1 MAERRMFALKIIDS
15 DAFLDMPDST
25 QNLYFHLSMRADD
38 DGFISNPKKI
48 MRMIGAS
55 DDDMKILLSK
65 RFLLAF
71 DTGIVVI
78 KHWRLH
84 NYIAKD
90 RYHETIY
97 KEEKEKLFVKA
108 NGAYTDHPDGV
119 DETYTPCIQNDDP
132 GKVRLGKVREGKES
146 IGKANEG
153 DEENSYF
160 PKNELPLNTKSKTQ
174 PKQKKKPLSER
185 EPENDIERV
194 EKIYTQNVL
203 TLYQQG
209 KLRTDKIDPAIWSR
223 SRKRMNELF
232 ITYSVDEIIK
242 AVNNAVKSDFQ
253 IRSGYVLPTILSSGC
268 FSGLLSFQPEK
279 QNNLKVF
286 ERTAM
291 IDIPEV

>member
-97 KEEKEKLFVKA
+97 KEEKDKLFIKA
-108 NGAYTDHPDGV
+108 NGAYTDHPIDV
-119 DETYTPCIQNDDP
+119 HIPYTGCIQNDDP
-132 GKVRLGKVREGKES
+132 GKVSLGKSSLVKVSKGKES
-146 IGKANEG
+146 IGEKEPTF
-153 DEENSYF
+153 SL
-160 PKNELPLNTKSKTQ
+160 KNELNPNTQDATARVEELRQYWNTKGIKPIKATMVMNPRDLLPTLSVCDNDMIKKSMDNYYGIGKSPGHDLFPDNYSFEGFIQ
-174 PKQKKKPLSER
+174 NGIDRFCDDSDPWEKCKKKK
-185 EPENDIERV
+185 ND
-194 EKIYTQNVL
+194 
-203 TLYQQG
+203 
-209 KLRTDKIDPAIWSR
+209 
-223 SRKRMNELF
+223 
-232 ITYSVDEIIK
+232 
-242 AVNNAVKSDFQ
+242 
-253 IRSGYVLPTILSSGC
+253 
-268 FSGLLSFQPEK
+268 
-279 QNNLKVF
+279 LKVL